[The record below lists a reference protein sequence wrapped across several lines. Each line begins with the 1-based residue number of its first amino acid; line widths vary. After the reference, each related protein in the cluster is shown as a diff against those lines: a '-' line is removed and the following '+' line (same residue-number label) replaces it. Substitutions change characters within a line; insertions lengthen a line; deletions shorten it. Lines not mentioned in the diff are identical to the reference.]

1 MCDFAV
7 DVAAVARRHNADP
20 AAVFRAL
27 PRLAAL
33 QVDGLVERS
42 GHEVRVADG
51 ARHLVRTVASAFD
64 AYLEVPGRTFS
75 RAV

>member
-7 DVAAVARRHNADP
+7 DVSSVARRHAFDP

-27 PRLAAL
+27 PRLATL
-33 QVDGLVERS
+33 QADGIVERRDY
-42 GHEVRVADG
+42 EVRVAPS
-51 ARHLVRTVASAFD
+51 ARHLVRTVASVFD
-64 AYLEVPGRTFS
+64 AYLEVPARTFS

>member
-7 DVAAVARRHNADP
+7 DVAAVARRHNVDP
-20 AAVFRAL
+20 ASVFRAL

-33 QVDGLVERS
+33 RADGLVERS
-42 GHEVRVADG
+42 GHEVRVAAD

-64 AYLEVPGRTFS
+64 AYLEAPGRTYS